1 MSNVVY
7 SIPEKSIFKTYSV
20 FQMIDAFDTY
30 WRDDMIQPER
40 QRPFHHNNQNW
51 QISQQS
57 G

>member
-7 SIPEKSIFKTYSV
+7 SIPEKSIKTYSV

-40 QRPFHHNNQNW
+40 QRRWSAVAF
-51 QISQQS
+51 SRR
-57 G
+57 